1 MRPKYERE
9 IEDILRRLDDG
20 SPPAR
25 PTAVPTLET
34 VERPKIVPIRP
45 ARRLPP
51 VTASG
56 LMIAALA
63 LAVLSAPLQHVYAP
77 AVAFVGVAAAAL
89 LVASLVVS
97 VARWNRSRPERSWRG
112 RPIEQESAFSAG
124 ALRRRWRRWKA
135 HRRFRDPRWN

>member
-9 IEDILRRLDDG
+9 IEDILRRFDDG
-20 SPPAR
+20 TAPAR

-34 VERPKIVPIRP
+34 VERPKVVPIRR
-45 ARRLPP
+45 ARRPA

-56 LMIAALA
+56 LMVAALV
-63 LAVLSAPLQHVYAP
+63 LAVASAPMQYVYQP
-77 AVAFVGVAAAAL
+77 AVAFVGVAAAVL

-97 VARWNRSRPERSWRG
+97 IAKWNQGRPQKTWRG
-112 RPIEQESAFSAG
+112 RPVENEGPFSAS

>member
-9 IEDILRRLDDG
+9 IEDILRRFDDG
-20 SPPAR
+20 TAPAR

-34 VERPKIVPIRP
+34 VERPKVVPIRRAGRP
-45 ARRLPP
+45 NISP
-51 VTASG
+51 SG

-63 LAVLSAPLQHVYAP
+63 LAVVSAPLQYIYQP
-77 AVAFVGVAAAAL
+77 AVAVVGVAAVVL
-89 LVASLVVS
+89 LVSSLVLS
-97 VARWNRSRPERSWRG
+97 IAKWSASRPQRTWRG
-112 RPIEQESAFSAG
+112 RPVESEAPFSAS

>member
-9 IEDILRRLDDG
+9 IEDILRRFDDG
-20 SPPAR
+20 TGPAR

-34 VERPKIVPIRP
+34 VERPKVVPMRRP
-45 ARRLPP
+45 RRPTLS
-51 VTASG
+51 ASG

-63 LAVLSAPLQHVYAP
+63 LAVFSAPLQYVYQP
-77 AVAFVGVAAAAL
+77 AVAFVGIAAAVL

-97 VARWNRSRPERSWRG
+97 IAKWSASRPARTWRG
-112 RPIEQESAFSAG
+112 RPVEDEAPFSAS

-135 HRRFRDPRWN
+135 HRRF

>member
-9 IEDILRRLDDG
+9 IEDILRRFDDG
-20 SPPAR
+20 SAPAR

-34 VERPKIVPIRP
+34 VERPKVVPLRRP
-45 ARRLPP
+45 RRA
-51 VTASG
+51 VISASG

-63 LAVLSAPLQHVYAP
+63 LAVVSAPLQYVYQP
-77 AVAFVGVAAAAL
+77 AVAFVGIAAALL

-97 VARWNRSRPERSWRG
+97 IAKWGRSRPARTWRG
-112 RPIEQESAFSAG
+112 RPVEDEAPFSAS

>member
-9 IEDILRRLDDG
+9 IEDILRRFDDG

-34 VERPKIVPIRP
+34 VERPKVVPIRR
-45 ARRLPP
+45 ARRPAIS
-51 VTASG
+51 ASG
-56 LMIAALA
+56 MMILALA
-63 LAVLSAPLQHVYAP
+63 LAVVSAPLQHIYAP
-77 AVAFVGVAAAAL
+77 AVAYVGIAAAVL

-97 VARWNRSRPERSWRG
+97 IAKWNSSRPQRTWRG
-112 RPIEQESAFSAG
+112 RPVEDEAPFSAS

>member
-9 IEDILRRLDDG
+9 IEDILRRFDDG

-34 VERPKIVPIRP
+34 VERPKVVPLRRPRRP
-45 ARRLPP
+45 A
-51 VTASG
+51 VSASA
-56 LMIAALA
+56 LMVAALA
-63 LAVLSAPLQHVYAP
+63 LAVFSAPLQYVYQP
-77 AVAFVGVAAAAL
+77 AVAFVGIAAAVL
-89 LVASLVVS
+89 LVSSLVVS
-97 VARWNRSRPERSWRG
+97 ISKGGRSRPPRTWRG
-112 RPIEQESAFSAG
+112 RPVDDEAPFSAS

>member
-9 IEDILRRLDDG
+9 IEDILRRFDDG

-34 VERPKIVPIRP
+34 VERPKVVPIRRPRRP
-45 ARRLPP
+45 ALS
-51 VTASG
+51 ASG
-56 LMIAALA
+56 MMILALA
-63 LAVLSAPLQHVYAP
+63 LAVVSAPLQHVYAP
-77 AVAFVGVAAAAL
+77 AVAYVGVAAAVL

-97 VARWNRSRPERSWRG
+97 IAKWNRSRPPRTWRG
-112 RPIEQESAFSAG
+112 RPIEDEAPFSAS
-124 ALRRRWRRWKA
+124 ALQRRWRRWKA